1 MDKTNIEAFFDRAAS
16 SWDDEMIKDD
26 LIIKTIL
33 DNAQVKEGDTVLDV
47 ACGTGVMIPYY
58 LERSANPT
66 GIDLSKKMVEIAKDK
81 FKDVEFIW
89 GDVEELN
96 DRKFDHVVVYNA
108 FPHFIDPEALVKHLA
123 TLLNENGTLT
133 IAHGMSRERINH
145 HHEGVASSIS
155 NGLME
160 ASELAK
166 IMSKYLDVYVS
177 IDDDRMYQVS
187 GKLMGCL

>member
-1 MDKTNIEAFFDRAAS
+1 MDKTSIEAFFDRAAS

-33 DNAQVKEGDTVLDV
+33 DNANVEEGNTVLDV
-47 ACGTGVMIPYY
+47 ACGAGVMIPYY
-58 LERSANPT
+58 LKRSAIPT
-66 GIDLSKKMVEIAKDK
+66 GIDLSKKMVEIASDK

-89 GDVEELN
+89 GDVEGLN
-96 DRKFDHVVVYNA
+96 NRKFDRIIVYNA

-123 TLLNENGTLT
+123 TLLNKDGTLT

-155 NGLME
+155 NGLIK

-166 IMSKYLDVYVS
+166 IMSKYLDVYVT

-187 GKLMGCL
+187 GKSK

>member
-1 MDKTNIEAFFDRAAS
+1 MNKTSIEAFFDRAAS

-33 DNAQVKEGDTVLDV
+33 DNANVEEGNTVLDV

-66 GIDLSKKMVEIAKDK
+66 GIDLSKKMVEISQSK
-81 FKDVEFIW
+81 FKDIEFIW
-89 GDVEELN
+89 GDVEELT
-96 DRKFDHVVVYNA
+96 DCKFDHVVVYNA
-108 FPHFIDPEALVKHLA
+108 FPHFINPEALVKHLA
-123 TLLNENGTLT
+123 TLLIKNGTLT

-155 NGLME
+155 NALIK

-166 IMSKYLDVYVS
+166 IMSKYLDVYIS
-177 IDDDRMYQVS
+177 IDDDKMYQVG
-187 GKLMGCL
+187 GKLK

>member
-1 MDKTNIEAFFDRAAS
+1 MDKTSVEAFFDRAAF
-16 SWDDEMIKDD
+16 SWDKEMIKDD

-33 DNAQVKEGDTVLDV
+33 DNAQVKEDDTVLDV
-47 ACGTGVMIPYY
+47 ACGTGVMISYY
-58 LERSANPT
+58 LDRGAHPT
-66 GIDLSKKMVEIAKDK
+66 GIDLSKKMVEISQSK
-81 FKDVEFIW
+81 FKDIEFIW

-96 DRKFDHVVVYNA
+96 DRKFDRVVVYNA

-123 TLLNENGTLT
+123 TLLNKDGTLT

-155 NGLME
+155 NGLIE

>member
-1 MDKTNIEAFFDRAAS
+1 MDKNSIEAFFDKAAS
-16 SWDDEMIKDD
+16 SWDEEMIKDD

-33 DNAQVKEGDTVLDV
+33 DNARVEKGNTVLDV
-47 ACGTGVMIPYY
+47 ACGTGVMITYY
-58 LERSANPT
+58 LDRGAHPT
-66 GIDLSKKMVEIAKDK
+66 GIDLSKKMIEIASDK

-96 DRKFDHVVVYNA
+96 DRKFDRIIVYNA

-123 TLLNENGTLT
+123 TLLNKDGTLT

-145 HHEGVASSIS
+145 HHHEGVASSIS
-155 NGLME
+155 NGLIK

-166 IMSKYLDVYVS
+166 VMSKYLDVYVS

-187 GKLMGCL
+187 GILK

>member
-1 MDKTNIEAFFDRAAS
+1 MDKTSIEAFFDRAAS

-33 DNAQVKEGDTVLDV
+33 DNANVEEGDTVLDV
-47 ACGTGVMIPYY
+47 ACGTGVMVPYY
-58 LERSANPT
+58 LDRGAHPT
-66 GIDLSKKMVEIAKDK
+66 GIDLSKKMIEIAKKK
-81 FKDVEFIW
+81 FNNVEFIW

-96 DRKFDHVVVYNA
+96 DRKFDRVVVYNA

-123 TLLNENGTLT
+123 TLLNKDGTLT

-155 NGLME
+155 NGLMK
-160 ASELAK
+160 AGELAK

-187 GKLMGCL
+187 GKLK

>member
-1 MDKTNIEAFFDRAAS
+1 MDKTSIEAFFDRAAS
-16 SWDDEMIKDD
+16 SWDEEMIKDD
-26 LIIKTIL
+26 LIIETIL
-33 DNAQVKEGDTVLDV
+33 DNARVEKDNTVLDV

-58 LERSANPT
+58 LDRGAHPT
-66 GIDLSKKMVEIAKDK
+66 GIDLSKKMIEIASDK
-81 FKDVEFIW
+81 FKDIEFIW
-89 GDVEELN
+89 GDVEKLN
-96 DRKFDHVVVYNA
+96 DRKFDRIVVYNA

-123 TLLNENGTLT
+123 TLLNKDGTLT

-145 HHEGVASSIS
+145 HHEGAASTIS

-160 ASELAK
+160 ASDLAK

-187 GKLMGCL
+187 GKSK

>member
-1 MDKTNIEAFFDRAAS
+1 MDKTSIEAFFDRAAS

-33 DNAQVKEGDTVLDV
+33 DNANVKEGDTVLDV

-66 GIDLSKKMVEIAKDK
+66 GIDLSKKMVEIANDK
-81 FKDVEFIW
+81 FKDIEFIW

-96 DRKFDHVVVYNA
+96 DRKFDRVVVYNA

-123 TLLNENGTLT
+123 TLLNKDGTLT

>member
-1 MDKTNIEAFFDRAAS
+1 MDKNSIEAFFDKAAS
-16 SWDDEMIKDD
+16 SWDEKMIKDD

-33 DNAQVKEGDTVLDV
+33 DNAKVEKGNTVLDV

-58 LERSANPT
+58 LDRGAHPT
-66 GIDLSKKMVEIAKDK
+66 GIDLSKKMIEIAGNK
-81 FKDVEFIW
+81 FKDIEFIW
-89 GDVEELN
+89 GDVEELDN
-96 DRKFDHVVVYNA
+96 RKFDRIIVYNA
-108 FPHFIDPEALVKHLA
+108 FPHFIDPEALIKHLA
-123 TLLNENGTLT
+123 TLLNKDGTLT

-155 NGLME
+155 NGLIK

-187 GKLMGCL
+187 GILK

>member
-1 MDKTNIEAFFDRAAS
+1 MDKTSIEAFFDRAAS

-33 DNAQVKEGDTVLDV
+33 DNAQVKEGDTMLDV
-47 ACGTGVMIPYY
+47 ACGTGVMISYY
-58 LERSANPT
+58 LDRGAHPT
-66 GIDLSKKMVEIAKDK
+66 GIDLSKKMVEISQSK
-81 FKDVEFIW
+81 FKDIEFIW

-96 DRKFDHVVVYNA
+96 DRKFDRVVVYNA

-123 TLLNENGTLT
+123 TLLNKDGTLT

>member
-1 MDKTNIEAFFDRAAS
+1 MDKTSIEAFFDRAAS

-33 DNAQVKEGDTVLDV
+33 DNAQVKEDDTVLDV
-47 ACGTGVMIPYY
+47 ACGTGVMISYY
-58 LERSANPT
+58 LDRGAHPT
-66 GIDLSKKMVEIAKDK
+66 GIDLSKKMIEIAKKK
-81 FKDVEFIW
+81 FNNVEFIW

-96 DRKFDHVVVYNA
+96 DRKFDRVVVYNA
-108 FPHFIDPEALVKHLA
+108 FPHFIDPEALIKHLA
-123 TLLNENGTLT
+123 TLLNKNGTLT

>member
-1 MDKTNIEAFFDRAAS
+1 MDKTSIEAFFDMAAS

-33 DNAQVKEGDTVLDV
+33 DNANVEEGDTVLDV

-66 GIDLSKKMVEIAKDK
+66 GIDLSKKMVEISQSK
-81 FKDVEFIW
+81 FKDIEFIW

-96 DRKFDHVVVYNA
+96 DRKFDRVVVYNA

-123 TLLNENGTLT
+123 TLLNKDGTLT

-155 NGLME
+155 NGLMK
-160 ASELAK
+160 AGELAK

>member
-1 MDKTNIEAFFDRAAS
+1 MDKNSIEAFFDRAAS
-16 SWDDEMIKDD
+16 SWDEEMIKDD

-33 DNAQVKEGDTVLDV
+33 DNAGVEKGDTVLDV

-58 LERSANPT
+58 LDRGAHPT
-66 GIDLSKKMVEIAKDK
+66 GIDLSKKMIEIASDK
-81 FKDVEFIW
+81 FKDIEFIW
-89 GDVEELN
+89 GDVEELDN
-96 DRKFDHVVVYNA
+96 RKFDRIIVYNA
-108 FPHFIDPEALVKHLA
+108 FPHFIDAESLIRHLSS
-123 TLLNENGTLT
+123 LLNKDGTLT

-160 ASELAK
+160 ARELAK

-187 GKLMGCL
+187 GKLK

>member
-1 MDKTNIEAFFDRAAS
+1 MDKTSIEAFFDRAAS
-16 SWDDEMIKDD
+16 SWDEEMIKDD
-26 LIIKTIL
+26 LIIQTIL
-33 DNAQVKEGDTVLDV
+33 DNARVEKDNTVLDV

-58 LERSANPT
+58 LDRGAHPT
-66 GIDLSKKMVEIAKDK
+66 GIDLSKKMIEIASDK

-89 GDVEELN
+89 GDVEKLN
-96 DRKFDHVVVYNA
+96 DRKFDRVLVYNA

-123 TLLNENGTLT
+123 TLLNKDGTLT

-145 HHEGVASSIS
+145 HHEGAASTIS

-160 ASELAK
+160 ASDLAK

-187 GKLMGCL
+187 GKSK

>member
-1 MDKTNIEAFFDRAAS
+1 MDKTSVEAFFDRAAS

-33 DNAQVKEGDTVLDV
+33 DNAQVKEGNTVLDV
-47 ACGTGVMIPYY
+47 ACGTGVMVPYY
-58 LERSANPT
+58 LDRGAHPT
-66 GIDLSKKMVEIAKDK
+66 GIDLSKKMIEIAKKK
-81 FKDVEFIW
+81 FNNVEFIW

-96 DRKFDHVVVYNA
+96 DRKFDRVVVYNA

-123 TLLNENGTLT
+123 TLLNKNGTLT

-155 NGLME
+155 NGLIK

-187 GKLMGCL
+187 GKLK

>member
-1 MDKTNIEAFFDRAAS
+1 MDKNSIEAFFDKAAS
-16 SWDDEMIKDD
+16 SWDEEMIKDD

-33 DNAQVKEGDTVLDV
+33 DNARVEKGNTVLDV

-58 LERSANPT
+58 LKRGAHPT
-66 GIDLSKKMVEIAKDK
+66 GIDLSKKMIEIASDK

-96 DRKFDHVVVYNA
+96 DRKFDRIIVYNA

-123 TLLNENGTLT
+123 TLLNKDGTLT
-133 IAHGMSRERINH
+133 IAHGMSRELINHH

-155 NGLME
+155 NGLIK

-166 IMSKYLDVYVS
+166 MMSKYLDVYAS

-187 GKLMGCL
+187 GLLK

>member
-1 MDKTNIEAFFDRAAS
+1 MDKTSVEAFFDRVAS

-108 FPHFIDPEALVKHLA
+108 FPHFIDPEALVKHLV
-123 TLLNENGTLT
+123 TLLNKDGTLT

-155 NGLME
+155 NGLIK

-187 GKLMGCL
+187 GKLK

>member
-1 MDKTNIEAFFDRAAS
+1 MDKTSIEAFFDRAAS
-16 SWDDEMIKDD
+16 SWDEEMIKDD
-26 LIIKTIL
+26 LIIETIL
-33 DNAQVKEGDTVLDV
+33 DNARVEKDNTVLDV

-58 LERSANPT
+58 LDRGAHPT
-66 GIDLSKKMVEIAKDK
+66 GIDLSKKMIEIASDK

-89 GDVEELN
+89 GDVEKLN
-96 DRKFDHVVVYNA
+96 DRKFDRVLVYNA

-123 TLLNENGTLT
+123 TLLNKDGTLT

-145 HHEGVASSIS
+145 HHEGAASTIS

-160 ASELAK
+160 ASDLAK

-187 GKLMGCL
+187 GLLK

>member
-1 MDKTNIEAFFDRAAS
+1 MDKTSIEAFFDRAAS
-16 SWDDEMIKDD
+16 SWDKEMIKDD

-33 DNAQVKEGDTVLDV
+33 DNANVEEGNTVLDV

-58 LERSANPT
+58 LERNANPT
-66 GIDLSKKMVEIAKDK
+66 GIDLSKKMVEISQSK
-81 FKDVEFIW
+81 FKDIEFIW

-96 DRKFDHVVVYNA
+96 DRKFDRVVVYNA
-108 FPHFIDPEALVKHLA
+108 FPHFIEPEALVKHLA
-123 TLLNENGTLT
+123 TLLNKDGTLT

-155 NGLME
+155 NGLIE

-187 GKLMGCL
+187 GKLK

>member
-1 MDKTNIEAFFDRAAS
+1 MDKTSIEAFFDRAAS
-16 SWDDEMIKDD
+16 SWDEEMIKDD
-26 LIIKTIL
+26 LIIETIL
-33 DNAQVKEGDTVLDV
+33 DNARVEKDNTVLDV

-58 LERSANPT
+58 LDRGAHPT
-66 GIDLSKKMVEIAKDK
+66 GIDLSKKMIEIASDK

-89 GDVEELN
+89 GDVEKLN
-96 DRKFDHVVVYNA
+96 DRKFDRVLVYNA

-123 TLLNENGTLT
+123 TLLNKDGTLT

-145 HHEGVASSIS
+145 HHEGAASTIS

-160 ASELAK
+160 ASDLAK
-166 IMSKYLDVYVS
+166 IMSKYLDVYIS

-187 GKLMGCL
+187 GKSK

>member
-1 MDKTNIEAFFDRAAS
+1 MDKTSIEAFFDRAAS

-33 DNAQVKEGDTVLDV
+33 DNAKVEESNTVLDV

-58 LERSANPT
+58 LDRGAHPT
-66 GIDLSKKMVEIAKDK
+66 GIDLSKKMIEIAKKK
-81 FKDVEFIW
+81 FKDIEFIW

-96 DRKFDHVVVYNA
+96 DRKFDCVVVYNA

-123 TLLNENGTLT
+123 TLLNKDGTLT

-155 NGLME
+155 NGLMK

-187 GKLMGCL
+187 GGAVTK

>member
-1 MDKTNIEAFFDRAAS
+1 MDKTSVEAFFDRAAS
-16 SWDDEMIKDD
+16 SWDREMIKDD

-33 DNAQVKEGDTVLDV
+33 DNAQVEEGDTVLDV

-96 DRKFDHVVVYNA
+96 DRKFDRVVVYNA
-108 FPHFIDPEALVKHLA
+108 FPHFINPEALVKHLA
-123 TLLNENGTLT
+123 TLLNKDGTLT

-166 IMSKYLDVYVS
+166 IISKYLDVYVS

>member
-1 MDKTNIEAFFDRAAS
+1 MDKNSIEAFFDKAAS
-16 SWDDEMIKDD
+16 SWDEEMIKDD

-33 DNAQVKEGDTVLDV
+33 DNARVEKGNTVLDV
-47 ACGTGVMIPYY
+47 ACGTGVMITYY
-58 LERSANPT
+58 LDRGAHPT
-66 GIDLSKKMVEIAKDK
+66 GIDLSKKMIEIASDK

-96 DRKFDHVVVYNA
+96 DRKFDRIIVYNA

-123 TLLNENGTLT
+123 TLLNKDGTLT

-145 HHEGVASSIS
+145 HHHHEGVASSIS
-155 NGLME
+155 NGLIK

-166 IMSKYLDVYVS
+166 AMSKYLDVYVS
-177 IDDDRMYQVS
+177 VDDDRMYQVS
-187 GKLMGCL
+187 GKLK